1 MQNNTSFSFRDVL
14 RALGTVNS
22 RNFQSTVK
30 TINKS
35 VDALTGHGISK
46 EYATKVKEE
55 ILPNLT
61 VETLNAMIKN
71 ARSARGGFSHSVMNG
86 RPAKK
91 VEDDEEE
98 TK

>member
-1 MQNNTSFSFRDVL
+1 MQNNTSFSFRDIL
-14 RALGTVNS
+14 RALGPVSS
-22 RNFQSTVK
+22 RNFQATVK
-30 TINKS
+30 MIDKS
-35 VDALTGHGISK
+35 VDTFTGHGISK

-61 VETLNAMIKN
+61 VETLNSMIKN
-71 ARSARGGFSHSVMNG
+71 ARSARGGFSHYVMSG

-91 VEDDEEE
+91 VKDDEEE